1 MVDCGTKLI
10 FLTTPGVRE
19 HLKQMYKNKIEYAVI
34 ERALKVRNRVVFLLE
49 TFFTPKK
56 SYFNT
61 INKIN
66 YPQGDQNK
74 LY

>member
-19 HLKQMYKNKIEYAVI
+19 YLKQMYKNETMYAVI
-34 ERALKVRNRVVFLLE
+34 ERALKVRNSVIFLLQ
-49 TFFTPKK
+49 TFFTPKN

-61 INKIN
+61 INKN
-66 YPQGDQNK
+66 
-74 LY
+74 